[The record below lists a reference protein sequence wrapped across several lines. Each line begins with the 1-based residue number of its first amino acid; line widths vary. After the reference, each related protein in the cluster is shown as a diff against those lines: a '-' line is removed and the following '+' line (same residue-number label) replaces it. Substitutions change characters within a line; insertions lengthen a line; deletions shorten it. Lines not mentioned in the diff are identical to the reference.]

1 LSFPK
6 NAITGPV
13 TERIVALTHQTFP
26 QFACLNRDKQ
36 EYNGSG

>member
-6 NAITGPV
+6 NAITGQV
-13 TERIVALTHQTFP
+13 TERIIALTHQTFP
-26 QFACLNRDKQ
+26 QYARLNRDKQ